1 MEIAPPVLE
10 FSGPFTKTV
19 TRTLQLHN
27 KTPEPMAYKVKTT
40 APKLYCVRPN
50 ASRVN
55 PGETIEV
62 QIILQGLKQE
72 PAPDFKCKD
81 KFLVQSVAIAP
92 EQETLSVGDLWSTVE
107 KVAKEKISDYK
118 IRVHYQIPQ
127 DESEPLT
134 PIAAAAP
141 AGAAFSTPTS
151 NGTKSVPGSV
161 EKTLTDSL
169 EDAPAVV
176 VSGSSKGSE
185 KKLQETIKKL
195 ESELEKAKEA
205 PPAAAGSA
213 TTVRTGN
220 QGVPVPMAALLC
232 LIAFLLAWLFF

>member
-1 MEIAPPVLE
+1 MEIAPSVLE

-72 PAPDFKCKD
+72 PTPDFKCKD

-107 KVAKEKISDYK
+107 KVGKDKISDYK
-118 IRVHYQIPQ
+118 IRVHYQIAQ
-127 DESEPLT
+127 DEAEPLT
-134 PIAAAAP
+134 PVAAAAP
-141 AGAAFSTPTS
+141 GAGASFTTPTS
-151 NGTKSVPGSV
+151 NGSKSAPGSV

-169 EDAPAVV
+169 ENAPAV
-176 VSGSSKGSE
+176 VSGSSGGTE
-185 KKLQETIKKL
+185 KLQETIKKL
-195 ESELEKAKEA
+195 ESELEKAKEV
-205 PPAAAGSA
+205 PAATADSA
-213 TTVRTGN
+213 TAVRRGS

>member
-1 MEIAPPVLE
+1 MEISPSVLE
-10 FSGPFTKTV
+10 FSGPFMRTI

-55 PGETIEV
+55 PGETIDV

-72 PAPDFKCKD
+72 PAPDYKCKD
-81 KFLVQSVAIAP
+81 KFLVQSVPIAP
-92 EQETLSVGDLWSTVE
+92 EQETLSVGDLWSAVE
-107 KVAKEKISDYK
+107 KSSKEKISDYK

-127 DESEPLT
+127 SQSEPLT
-134 PIAAAAP
+134 PTAAAAP
-141 AGAAFSTPTS
+141 AGAAFATPTS

-161 EKTLTDSL
+161 EKTLTESL
-169 EDAPAVV
+169 ENAPTV
-176 VSGSSKGSE
+176 VSSSSE
-185 KKLQETIKKL
+185 GTEKLQETIKKL

-205 PPAAAGSA
+205 SPTLSG
-213 TTVRTGN
+213 TTTAVRSGN
-220 QGVPVPMAALLC
+220 QGVPIPMAALLC

>member
-1 MEIAPPVLE
+1 MEISPSVLE

-62 QIILQGLKQE
+62 QIILQGLKQD

-81 KFLVQSVAIAP
+81 KFLVQSVPIAP
-92 EQETLSVGDLWSTVE
+92 EQETLSVSDLWSSVE

-118 IRVHYQIPQ
+118 VRVHYQIPQ
-127 DESEPLT
+127 SESE
-134 PIAAAAP
+134 
-141 AGAAFSTPTS
+141 
-151 NGTKSVPGSV
+151 
-161 EKTLTDSL
+161 
-169 EDAPAVV
+169 
-176 VSGSSKGSE
+176 
-185 KKLQETIKKL
+185 
-195 ESELEKAKEA
+195 
-205 PPAAAGSA
+205 
-213 TTVRTGN
+213 
-220 QGVPVPMAALLC
+220 
-232 LIAFLLAWLFF
+232 

>member
-1 MEIAPPVLE
+1 MEISPSVLE

-62 QIILQGLKQE
+62 QIILQGLKQD

-81 KFLVQSVAIAP
+81 KFLVQSVPIAP
-92 EQETLSVGDLWSTVE
+92 EQETLSVSDLWSSVE

-127 DESEPLT
+127 SESEPLT
-134 PIAAAAP
+134 PTATAAPAAAA
-141 AGAAFSTPTS
+141 AFTTPTS

-169 EDAPAVV
+169 ENAPAVV
-176 VSGSSKGSE
+176 SGSPQDTE
-185 KKLQETIKKL
+185 KLQETIKKL
-195 ESELEKAKEA
+195 ESELEKAKEVSPA
-205 PPAAAGSA
+205 PSGSKTA
-213 TTVRTGN
+213 VRRGD
-220 QGVPVPMAALLC
+220 QGVPIPMAALLC